1 MIIKNGNV
9 FLPDGTLQRNDI
21 VIENER
27 IKYVG
32 ENLAQEGEEVID
44 ASNCIV
50 APGFVDIHI
59 HGAAGSDFSD
69 GTAEDIDII
78 ADYLLKQG
86 VTAFLG
92 TTMSLEEQ
100 QLSSIMATA
109 APFIGKTRKNKSVLW
124 GINMEGP
131 FIAKSKKGGQNGDY
145 IINPDVD
152 MMKRLYE
159 MSGNSIKLIDLA
171 PELEGG
177 LEFIE
182 KIKDLC
188 RVSLAHT
195 EADYYM
201 AKKAFNQ
208 GARHVTHLF
217 NAMSPINHRNPGII
231 IAAME
236 AADFVEIISDGNHLH
251 PAIIRFA
258 FRMFGKNRI
267 CIVSDSMRACGMK
280 DGEYNLGGQKVFVK
294 GDRAELKDGTLAG
307 STTSV
312 AEGMRRAVRF
322 GVPMEVALQAVTL
335 NPAKAAG
342 LDHLLGS
349 LKPGKRA
356 DVVIL
361 DSSLQIKAILLEG
374 VLQHNLS

>member
-1 MIIKNGNV
+1 VIIKNGNV

-159 MSGNSIKLIDLA
+159 LSGNSIKLIDLA